1 MPLFEV
7 AILERPTKKE
17 VEEQGAVEKLVFG
30 PEPVVAKD
38 AQSAGI
44 AAVMGKTD
52 MPEFKMERAQVLVR
66 PFA

>member
-17 VEEQGAVEKLVFG
+17 EKDGKFEKLIL
-30 PEPVVAKD
+30 EPIFIMAKD
-38 AQSAGI
+38 LQSAGYS
-44 AAVMGKTD
+44 AVIKNKDIDIDTD
-52 MPEFKMERAQVLVR
+52 RMEVLIR